1 MFKTVYFLSIYKNNT
16 HIKLDV
22 GRFEKQPKWIR
33 TFESIQFSMSC
44 DRDEVFLKGR
54 LTLIPFHP
62 LYRFREV
69 SQRIFHKK
77 ENQRK
82 VCKANKY
89 KLFLSIIAKVNCVLC
104 SYVYSHRYKLSFY
117 HRLFYILPL
126 NHTQIAK
133 KIIRIS

>member
-1 MFKTVYFLSIYKNNT
+1 
-16 HIKLDV
+16 
-22 GRFEKQPKWIR
+22 
-33 TFESIQFSMSC
+33 MSC

-104 SYVYSHRYKLSFY
+104 SYVYSHRYNLSFY

-126 NHTQIAK
+126 SDFRNEINNTQIAK